1 MNEILLAL
9 ALSVCA
15 KDSANCTL
23 TQITGGNVVTVCGL
37 APEERGRP
45 VSFNVRLPDG
55 KYLFV
60 LEPKC
65 VEV

>member
-15 KDSANCTL
+15 KDSDKCTW
-23 TQITGGNVVTVCGL
+23 TEITGGSVVTVCGL

-45 VSFNVRLPDG
+45 VSFNARLPDG

-65 VEV
+65 VKA

>member
-1 MNEILLAL
+1 MSEIILAL

-15 KDSANCTL
+15 KDSENCTW
-23 TQITGGNVVTVCGL
+23 TEVTGGAVVTVCGL
-37 APEERGRP
+37 APEERGKP
-45 VSFNVRLPDG
+45 LSFNARLPDG

-60 LEPKC
+60 LEPEC